1 MIFEFLF
8 RAYKKKSDND
18 GFVEILQKHA
28 EQRGLK
34 FADRFENIK
43 EDDFY
48 SFFLDASA
56 KEALEFADSI
66 SLTLPSSIY
75 FNFIEIKTPEN
86 PNISKWF
93 KVSKKSSDFLD
104 VSTIKDVLDKDSP
117 RFCDIF
123 QWTKDIQF
131 LGKSINDVSILKDTL
146 KHIATR
152 LKNGENIKIQTSR
165 GVREFSYQI
174 KTPHLMFWD
183 ISNLFTYMRVD
194 NVQSQVLASYEKPIM
209 KLTPKEVFAPSL
221 IDNDEDFE
229 IRACLPFDL
238 ILALLGIFALDLEMG
253 YVFYKDI
260 KNLDIDFSYKSP
272 IIPKEKEI
280 VVSKDGL
287 IIETEIC
294 KNSKTIF
301 DIVNRHFDDEI
312 PEEENLPKKSGRFS
326 KNTPPINHQKL
337 IVFLS
342 KIHPT
347 NILIKDGKTLKV
359 LLPIEFDNNP
369 KNILNAIKSNY
380 ESGDKLINNFSE
392 HFADIFSAIQ
402 SLPDTPMMSNN
413 LIDIFSSS
421 SFVLGY
427 TSAFNPKN
435 QKILN
440 NAKKFL
446 RDKGPR
452 IDFKLQK
459 NDEGVSLD
467 YPKILRS
474 SMSFSI
480 AGLDEATLSY
490 GFVDSMAEFLGNFVR
505 DATTNFNIK
514 KVLVCGDILDE
525 KIFLDKILHYLPKNI
540 DLMLPKEGYI
550 DYKS

>member
-8 RAYKKKSDND
+8 RAYKKKSDNE
-18 GFVEILQKHA
+18 GFVQILHKQA
-28 EQRGLK
+28 QNRGLK

-48 SFFLDASA
+48 SFFLDSSPQ
-56 KEALEFADSI
+56 EVLEFADNI

-75 FNFIEIKTPEN
+75 FNFVEIKTPQN
-86 PNISKWF
+86 PNISKWS
-93 KVSKKSSDFLD
+93 KVCKKSPNFLD
-104 VSTIKDVLDKDSP
+104 VSSIKEILDKNNP

-123 QWTKDIQF
+123 QWTKNIQF
-131 LGKSINDVSILKDTL
+131 LGKDITNISMLEDTL
-146 KHIATR
+146 KHIAIR
-152 LKNGENIKIQTSR
+152 LKNGESIRIQTSR
-165 GVREFSYQI
+165 GLREFSYQN
-174 KTPHLMFWD
+174 KTQHLMFWD

-221 IDNDEDFE
+221 VENDESFE
-229 IRACLPFDL
+229 IETCLPFDL
-238 ILALLGIFALDLEMG
+238 MLALLGIFTLDVEMG

-260 KNLDIDFSYKSP
+260 KNSDIDFSYQSP

-280 VVSKDGL
+280 VASKDG
-287 IIETEIC
+287 IVIETEIC

-301 DIVNRHFDDEI
+301 DIIKRHFEDETLQ
-312 PEEENLPKKSGRFS
+312 EENLPDKSSRFS

-347 NILIKDGKTLKV
+347 SILIKDGETLKA

-369 KNILNAIKSNY
+369 KNILKAIESNY
-380 ESGDKLINNFSE
+380 KSGDKLIKNFSE

-402 SLPDTPMMSNN
+402 SLPDTPMMTNN

-427 TSAFNPKN
+427 TSTFNVKN

-440 NAKKFL
+440 NAKKFV

-459 NDEGVSLD
+459 NDEGVFLD

-474 SMSFSI
+474 SMSFAI

-514 KVLVCGDILDE
+514 KVLVCGDMLNE

-540 DLMLPKEGYI
+540 DLILPKEGYI

>member
-1 MIFEFLF
+1 MVFEFLF
-8 RAYKKKSDND
+8 RAYRKKSDND
-18 GFVEILQKHA
+18 GFIEILHKQAQHRKL
-28 EQRGLK
+28 R
-34 FADRFENIK
+34 FADRFENIN
-43 EDDFY
+43 EDNFY
-48 SFFLDASA
+48 SFFLDCSA
-56 KEALEFADSI
+56 QEALDFADNI

-86 PNISKWF
+86 PNISKWL
-93 KVSKKSSDFLD
+93 KVCKKSTNFLD
-104 VSTIKDVLDKDSP
+104 VSTIKSILDKNSP
-117 RFCDIF
+117 SFCDIF
-123 QWTKDIQF
+123 QWTKSIQF
-131 LGKSINDVSILKDTL
+131 LGKDINDTHILQDTL
-146 KHIATR
+146 KNIAIR
-152 LKNGENIKIQTSR
+152 LKSGETIKIRTSR
-165 GVREFSYQI
+165 GLREFSYQI
-174 KTPHLMFWD
+174 KTQHLMFWD

-194 NVQSQVLASYEKPIM
+194 NVQSQVLASYEKPMM

-221 IDNDEDFE
+221 LENEENFE
-229 IRACLPFDL
+229 IRTCLPFDL
-238 ILALLGIFALDLEMG
+238 VLSLLGIFALDLEMG

-260 KNLDIDFSYKSP
+260 KNSDIHFSYQSP
-272 IIPKEKEI
+272 IIPKEKDI

-294 KNSKTIF
+294 KNSKSIF
-301 DIVNRHFDDEI
+301 DIVKKHFEDERSQ
-312 PEEENLPKKSGRFS
+312 EEDLSKKSNRFS

-347 NILIKDGKTLKV
+347 SILVKDGKTLKA

-369 KNILNAIKSNY
+369 KNIINTIKNNY
-380 ESGDKLINNFSE
+380 KSGDKLIENFSK
-392 HFADIFSAIQ
+392 HFVEIFSAVQ
-402 SLPDTPMMSNN
+402 SLPDTPMMTNN

-427 TSAFNPKN
+427 TPIFNSGN
-435 QKILN
+435 EKILN
-440 NAKKFL
+440 NAKKFV

-459 NDEGVSLD
+459 NDEGVFLD
-467 YPKILRS
+467 YPKVLRS
-474 SMSFSI
+474 SMSFAI

-514 KVLVCGDILDE
+514 KVLVCGDILNE
-525 KIFLDKILHYLPKNI
+525 KIFLDKMLHYLPKNI
-540 DLMLPKEGYI
+540 DLILPKEGYI
-550 DYKS
+550 DYKI

>member
-18 GFVEILQKHA
+18 GFVEILHKQA
-28 EQRGLK
+28 EERNLK
-34 FADRFENIK
+34 FAGRFAKIK
-43 EDDFY
+43 EDNFY
-48 SFFLDASA
+48 SFFLHSSPQ
-56 KEALEFADSI
+56 EALEFADNI

-86 PNISKWF
+86 PNISKWL
-93 KVSKKSSDFLD
+93 KVCKKSSDFLD
-104 VSTIKDVLDKDSP
+104 VSTIKEILDKNSP

-123 QWTKDIQF
+123 QWTKNIQF
-131 LGKSINDVSILKDTL
+131 LGKNIADIGMLQDTL

-152 LKNGENIKIQTSR
+152 LKNGESIRIQTSR
-165 GVREFSYQI
+165 GLREFSYAR
-174 KTPHLMFWD
+174 KTEHLMFWE

-194 NVQSQVLASYEKPIM
+194 NVQSQVLASYEKPTM
-209 KLTPKEVFAPSL
+209 RLMPKEVFAPSL
-221 IDNDEDFE
+221 VENDGDFE
-229 IRACLPFDL
+229 IRVCLPFDL
-238 ILALLGIFALDLEMG
+238 ILSLLGIFALDLEMG

-260 KNLDIDFSYKSP
+260 KNSDIDFSYKSP
-272 IIPKEKEI
+272 ILPKEKDI

-301 DIVNRHFDDEI
+301 DIVNRHFEDETLQ
-312 PEEENLPKKSGRFS
+312 EEELSEKSSRFS

-347 NILIKDGKTLKV
+347 KILVKDGKSLKA

-369 KNILNAIKSNY
+369 KNILKTIKSNY
-380 ESGDKLINNFSE
+380 KSGDKLISNFSE
-392 HFADIFSAIQ
+392 HFEDIFSALQ
-402 SLPDTPMMSNN
+402 SLPDTPMMTNN

-427 TSAFNPKN
+427 TSTFNARN

-440 NAKKFL
+440 NAKKFV

-459 NDEGVSLD
+459 KDEGVFLD

-474 SMSFSI
+474 SMSFAI

-505 DATTNFNIK
+505 DATTNFSIK
-514 KVLVCGDILDE
+514 KVLVCGDILNE
-525 KIFLDKILHYLPKNI
+525 KIFLDKMLHYLPKNI
-540 DLMLPKEGYI
+540 DLILPKEGYI

>member
-1 MIFEFLF
+1 MVFEFLF
-8 RAYKKKSDND
+8 RAYRKKSDND
-18 GFVEILQKHA
+18 GFIEILHKQAQHRKL
-28 EQRGLK
+28 R
-34 FADRFENIK
+34 FADRFENIN
-43 EDDFY
+43 EDNFY
-48 SFFLDASA
+48 SFFLDCSA
-56 KEALEFADSI
+56 QEALDFADNI

-86 PNISKWF
+86 PNISKWL
-93 KVSKKSSDFLD
+93 KVCKKSTNFLD
-104 VSTIKDVLDKDSP
+104 VSTIKSILDKNSP
-117 RFCDIF
+117 SFCDIF
-123 QWTKDIQF
+123 QWTKSIQF
-131 LGKSINDVSILKDTL
+131 LGKDINDTHILQDTL
-146 KHIATR
+146 KNIAIR
-152 LKNGENIKIQTSR
+152 LKSGETIKIRTSR
-165 GVREFSYQI
+165 GLREFSYQI
-174 KTPHLMFWD
+174 KTQHLMFWD

-194 NVQSQVLASYEKPIM
+194 NVQSQVLASYEKPMM

-221 IDNDEDFE
+221 LENEENFE
-229 IRACLPFDL
+229 IRTCLPFDL
-238 ILALLGIFALDLEMG
+238 VLSLLGIFALDLEMG

-260 KNLDIDFSYKSP
+260 KNSDIHFSYQSP
-272 IIPKEKEI
+272 IIPKEKDI

-294 KNSKTIF
+294 KNSKSIF
-301 DIVNRHFDDEI
+301 DIVKKHFEDERSQ
-312 PEEENLPKKSGRFS
+312 EEDLSKKSNRFS

-347 NILIKDGKTLKV
+347 SILVKDGKTLKA

-369 KNILNAIKSNY
+369 KNIINTIKNNY
-380 ESGDKLINNFSE
+380 KSGDKLIENFSK
-392 HFADIFSAIQ
+392 HFVEIFSAVQ
-402 SLPDTPMMSNN
+402 SLPDTPMMTNN

-427 TSAFNPKN
+427 TPIFNSGN
-435 QKILN
+435 EKILN
-440 NAKKFL
+440 NAKKFV

-459 NDEGVSLD
+459 NDEGVFLD
-467 YPKILRS
+467 YPKVLRS
-474 SMSFSI
+474 SMSFAI

-514 KVLVCGDILDE
+514 KVLVCGDILNE

-540 DLMLPKEGYI
+540 DLILPKEGYI
-550 DYKS
+550 DYKI

>member
-18 GFVEILQKHA
+18 GFVEILHKQA
-28 EQRGLK
+28 EERNLK
-34 FADRFENIK
+34 FADRFANIK
-43 EDDFY
+43 EDNFY
-48 SFFLDASA
+48 SFFLDSSPQ
-56 KEALEFADSI
+56 EALEFADNI

-86 PNISKWF
+86 PNISRWL
-93 KVSKKSSDFLD
+93 KVCKKSSNFLD
-104 VSTIKDVLDKDSP
+104 VSTIKEILDKNSP
-117 RFCDIF
+117 RFCSIF
-123 QWTKDIQF
+123 QWTKNIQF
-131 LGKSINDVSILKDTL
+131 LGKDITDIGMLQDTL

-152 LKNGENIKIQTSR
+152 LKNGESIRIQTSR
-165 GVREFSYQI
+165 GLREFSYEC
-174 KTPHLMFWD
+174 KTEHLMFWD

-194 NVQSQVLASYEKPIM
+194 NVQSQVLASYEKPTM
-209 KLTPKEVFAPSL
+209 RLVPKEVFAPSL
-221 IDNDEDFE
+221 VENDGDFE
-229 IRACLPFDL
+229 IRVCLPFDL
-238 ILALLGIFALDLEMG
+238 ILGLLGIFALDLEMG

-260 KNLDIDFSYKSP
+260 KNSDIDLSYQSP
-272 IIPKEKEI
+272 IIPKEKDI

-301 DIVNRHFDDEI
+301 DIVNRHFEDETLQ
-312 PEEENLPKKSGRFS
+312 EEDALEKSSRFS

-337 IVFLS
+337 ILFLS

-347 NILIKDGKTLKV
+347 NILVKDGKSLKA

-369 KNILNAIKSNY
+369 KNILKTIKNNY
-380 ESGDKLINNFSE
+380 KSGDKLISNFSE
-392 HFADIFSAIQ
+392 HFEDIFSALQ
-402 SLPDTPMMSNN
+402 SLPDTPMMTNN

-427 TSAFNPKN
+427 TSTFNAKN

-440 NAKKFL
+440 NAKKFV

-459 NDEGVSLD
+459 KDEGVFLD

-474 SMSFSI
+474 SMSFAI

-505 DATTNFNIK
+505 DATTNFSIK
-514 KVLVCGDILDE
+514 KVLICGDILNE

-540 DLMLPKEGYI
+540 DLILPKEGYI

>member
-1 MIFEFLF
+1 MVFEFLF

-18 GFVEILQKHA
+18 GFIEILHKQAQHRKL
-28 EQRGLK
+28 R
-34 FADRFENIK
+34 FADRFEDIN
-43 EDDFY
+43 EDNFY
-48 SFFLDASA
+48 SFFLDCSA
-56 KEALEFADSI
+56 QEALEFADNI

-86 PNISKWF
+86 PNISKWL
-93 KVSKKSSDFLD
+93 KVCKKSTNFLD
-104 VSTIKDVLDKDSP
+104 VSTIKGILDKNSP
-117 RFCDIF
+117 SFCDIF
-123 QWTKDIQF
+123 QWTKSIQF
-131 LGKSINDVSILKDTL
+131 LGKDINDTHILQDTL
-146 KHIATR
+146 KNIAIR
-152 LKNGENIKIQTSR
+152 LKSGETIKIRTSR
-165 GVREFSYQI
+165 GLREFSYQI
-174 KTPHLMFWD
+174 KTQHLMFWD

-194 NVQSQVLASYEKPIM
+194 NVQSQVLASYEKPMM

-221 IDNDEDFE
+221 LENEENFE
-229 IRACLPFDL
+229 IRTCLPFDL
-238 ILALLGIFALDLEMG
+238 VLSLLGIFALDLEMG

-260 KNLDIDFSYKSP
+260 KNSDIHFSYQSP
-272 IIPKEKEI
+272 IIPKEQDI

-294 KNSKTIF
+294 KNSKSIF
-301 DIVNRHFDDEI
+301 DIVKKHFEDERSQ
-312 PEEENLPKKSGRFS
+312 EEDLSKKSNRFS

-347 NILIKDGKTLKV
+347 SILVKDGKILKA

-369 KNILNAIKSNY
+369 KNIINTIKNHY
-380 ESGDKLINNFSE
+380 KSGDKLIENFSK
-392 HFADIFSAIQ
+392 HFVEIFSAVQ
-402 SLPDTPMMSNN
+402 SLPDTPMMTNN

-427 TSAFNPKN
+427 TPIFNSGN
-435 QKILN
+435 EKILN
-440 NAKKFL
+440 NAKKFV

-459 NDEGVSLD
+459 NDEGVFLD
-467 YPKILRS
+467 YPKVLRS
-474 SMSFSI
+474 SMSFAI

-514 KVLVCGDILDE
+514 KVLVCGDILNE
-525 KIFLDKILHYLPKNI
+525 KIFLDKMLHYLPKNI
-540 DLMLPKEGYI
+540 DLILPKEGYI
-550 DYKS
+550 DYKI

>member
-18 GFVEILQKHA
+18 GFVEILHKQAQH
-28 EQRGLK
+28 RNLK

-48 SFFLDASA
+48 SFFLDCSPQ
-56 KEALEFADSI
+56 EALEFADNI

-86 PNISKWF
+86 PNISKWL
-93 KVSKKSSDFLD
+93 KVSKKSTHFLD
-104 VSTIKDVLDKDSP
+104 VSTVKAVLDKNSP
-117 RFCDIF
+117 RFCDVF
-123 QWTKDIQF
+123 QWIKNIQF
-131 LGKSINDVSILKDTL
+131 LGKNITDIDMLQDTL

-152 LKNGENIKIQTSR
+152 LKNGESLKIQTSR
-165 GVREFSYQI
+165 GLREFSYQH
-174 KTPHLMFWD
+174 KTKHLMFWD

-221 IDNDEDFE
+221 LKENEDFE
-229 IRACLPFDL
+229 IRTCLPFDL
-238 ILALLGIFALDLEMG
+238 MLSLLGIFALDFEMG

-260 KNLDIDFSYKSP
+260 KNSDVDFSYQSP
-272 IIPKEKEI
+272 IVPKEKDI

-287 IIETEIC
+287 VIETEVC

-301 DIVNRHFDDEI
+301 DIVKRHFEDETFQ
-312 PEEENLPKKSGRFS
+312 ENNPSEKSSRFS

-347 NILIKDGKTLKV
+347 SILVKDGKTLKA

-369 KNILNAIKSNY
+369 KNILETIKNNY
-380 ESGDKLINNFSE
+380 KSGDKLIKNFSE
-392 HFADIFSAIQ
+392 HFADIFSALQ
-402 SLPDTPMMSNN
+402 SLPDTPMMTNN

-427 TSAFNPKN
+427 TSTFDPKN

-459 NDEGVSLD
+459 NDEGVFLD

-514 KVLVCGDILDE
+514 KVLLCGDILNE

-540 DLMLPKEGYI
+540 DLILPKEGYI

>member
-28 EQRGLK
+28 EHRGLK

-104 VSTIKDVLDKDSP
+104 VSTIKDVLDKNNP
-117 RFCDIF
+117 RFCGIF

>member
-525 KIFLDKILHYLPKNI
+525 KIFLDKMLHYLPKNI

>member
-28 EQRGLK
+28 EHRGLK

-209 KLTPKEVFAPSL
+209 KLTPKEVFAPFL

-260 KNLDIDFSYKSP
+260 KNSDIDFIYKSP

-342 KIHPT
+342 KFHPT

-380 ESGDKLINNFSE
+380 ESGDKLINNFLE

-514 KVLVCGDILDE
+514 KVLVCGDVLDE